1 MAKEAGNGRV
11 RRCRALHCFMML
23 AAAMMTL
30 GVDGTDHIVG
40 ANRGWQ
46 VPADAGADAHLN
58 YTVWASTKTFYLNDE
73 LTFNYVKNVHSVF
86 EVNYST
92 YVNCTFSMWYGNDW
106 IYNWTNRGGKTKLIL
121 NESRPYYFAC
131 GMGDH
136 CKQGMKVAINVTTNS
151 TNNST
156 SSMQSSHHNSESFAS
171 SDMPL
176 LGTLIWSQLLLF
188 LLVRLLYPSI

>member
-1 MAKEAGNGRV
+1 MWAIAEVTR
-11 RRCRALHCFMML
+11 
-23 AAAMMTL
+23 
-30 GVDGTDHIVG
+30 GVQGADHIVG

-46 VPADAGADAHLN
+46 VPADAGPDAHLN
-58 YTVWASTKTFYLNDE
+58 YTVWASKETFLLDDE
-73 LTFNYVKNVHSVF
+73 LTFNYQRNVHSVF

-92 YVNCTFSMWYGNDW
+92 FVNCSFSMWYGNDW

-136 CKQGMKVAINVTTNS
+136 CRQGMKVAINVTHNT
-151 TNNST
+151 TKNST
-156 SSMQSSHHNSESFAS
+156 SNLSSKPKDTSLASSH
-171 SDMPL
+171 MPL

-188 LLVRLLYPSI
+188 LFVRLLYPSI